1 MLEKTVRI
9 NFLFDFYKALLTPKQ
24 QNYME
29 MYYLRDYSLGE
40 IAENAQVSRQAI
52 YDNIKRTEA
61 MLESYEKTLN
71 LYEKFKQRMTLI
83 DQMEQYL
90 KEKNHEKIKASIQQL
105 KKLD

>member
-90 KEKNHEKIKASIQQL
+90 TEKNHEKIKASIQQL